1 MTNCQFYTER
11 VFEMEFV
18 ILFAIILVITMVVNN
33 YLKKKRRERLMAKYG
48 NADTV
53 DKIMRRMF
61 WQGQTSAQLVDS
73 IGRPIDIDIKILKT
87 KSKEIWKY
95 NQTGKGRFG
104 LRITVEDGEVVGW
117 DKKS

>member
-1 MTNCQFYTER
+1 
-11 VFEMEFV
+11 MEFV
-18 ILFAIILVITMVVNN
+18 ALFVIFIVITMGISS

-61 WQGQTSAQLVDS
+61 WQGQTSDQLIDS
-73 IGRPIDIDIKILKT
+73 IGRPIDIDRKILKT
-87 KSKEIWKY
+87 KSKEVWKY

-104 LRITVEDGEVVGW
+104 LRITVENGEVVGW